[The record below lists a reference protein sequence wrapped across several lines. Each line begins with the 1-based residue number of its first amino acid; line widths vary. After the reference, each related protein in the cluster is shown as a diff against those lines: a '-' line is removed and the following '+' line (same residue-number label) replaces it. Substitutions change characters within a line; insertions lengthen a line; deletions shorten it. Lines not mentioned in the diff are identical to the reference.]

1 MDETRLGTLLLES
14 RLIAE
19 PDLEKCLEIQALTG
33 GTWPLGQIVVE
44 QGLITRANLEQLLEL
59 QKTRVQQR
67 RTLAVGEGSDH
78 YLQTAF
84 DAGANE
90 LVISEGRPVLARVAG
105 EWIALSTDPMN
116 GPQVW
121 DFVRDEMGG
130 EVLEELA
137 DTQFVSRE
145 LHKPGRCRGRITAFR
160 QFDGVA
166 VTVRLHPELPRT
178 TKELGVP
185 DAIVD
190 LVRQGKG
197 LILLASER
205 GSGRT
210 EMLASLLQVAAEDAA
225 RFVLVLDDSL
235 EYPLPEGPALLARR
249 RVGAQVSDYGTA
261 LRTAVRE
268 DPDTI
273 FIGDVGE
280 PETFDLAI
288 RAAEAGRLVVGCL
301 HAGSV
306 VATLHRALNF
316 YPSYDIARVRA
327 TLASVLRGLLSMHLL
342 PEAGRNSMVA
352 ATEMLLIDDAA
363 REVVRSGDLGHLSLL
378 MRMDGATSTGHS
390 LDRSLLDLLA
400 AGRVRFADV
409 FARAEEKS
417 MVLDRSR
424 QLAARVG
431 AGRPQASS

>member
-1 MDETRLGTLLLES
+1 MDETRLGALLLES

-19 PDLEKCLEIQALTG
+19 SDLEKCLEIQALTG
-33 GTWPLGQIVVE
+33 GSWPLGQIVVE

-59 QKTRVQQR
+59 QKTRIQER
-67 RTLAVGEGSDH
+67 RTLQVDDGPDQ
-78 YLQTAF
+78 YLGAALA
-84 DAGANE
+84 AGANE

-105 EWIALSTDPMN
+105 EWLALSPQPLN
-116 GPQVW
+116 GPEVW

-137 DTQFVSRE
+137 DTQFVSRD

-166 VTVRLHPELPRT
+166 VTLRLHPEQARSAG
-178 TKELGVP
+178 ELGVP

-190 LVRQGKG
+190 QVRQGKG
-197 LILLASER
+197 LILLVSER

-210 EMLASLLQVAAEDAA
+210 ETLASLLQVAVEEAG

-235 EYPLPEGPALLARR
+235 EYPLPDGPSLVARR

-261 LRTAVRE
+261 LRTAMRE

-273 FIGDVGE
+273 LIGDVGE

-288 RAAEAGRLVVGCL
+288 RAAEAGRLVVGCM

-306 VATLHRALNF
+306 ATALHRALNF
-316 YPSYDIARVRA
+316 YPSYDVARVRA
-327 TLASVLRGLLSMHLL
+327 TLASVLRGMLSMHLL
-342 PEAGRNSMVA
+342 PRAAGGGLVA
-352 ATEMLLIDDAA
+352 ATELLVVDEAA
-363 REVVRSGDLGHLSLL
+363 REVVRSGDLGHLALL
-378 MRMDGATSTGHS
+378 MRMDGAGGTGHS
-390 LDRSLLDLLA
+390 LDRSLLELLA
-400 AGRVRFADV
+400 AGQVRFADV
-409 FARAEEKS
+409 FARAEEKAQ
-417 MVLDRSR
+417 VLDRSR
-424 QLAARVG
+424 QLAAAAANR
-431 AGRPQASS
+431 A